1 MPSNQLF
8 LLCEQIEKQNTDHFG
23 KFYMYVA
30 LLNTVTV
37 RNKSFAD
44 SLPKYS
50 RGLAFWRDNRLNI
63 GEIPIEFTKQLDR
76 YAREFI
82 NPQPHWSNTVHNL
95 VLAYVRKGKVSD
107 LTYIID
113 QMLHH
118 LTAIQGHQS
127 HNNNIYNHINFE
139 EKKEGLIAFIQ
150 QISMLNQQL
159 LSAVDSGCNTALSL
173 LVITA
178 GAVLVLASVFSLI
191 PTVIGLGL
199 VLGGSYAAYHFLTQA
214 QEQTELLEEQM
225 KQVAQKMQQLPRD
238 ESLFGDENYNAF
250 YAAVIKPLP
259 YAALTAAEQLMFDD
273 SQKDELTGQ
282 REALDQ
288 VCAILSY

>member
-1 MPSNQLF
+1 MPSNQLS

-37 RNKSFAD
+37 RNKTFAD

-63 GEIPIEFTKQLDR
+63 GEIPVEFSKQLNA

-82 NPQPHWSNTVHNL
+82 NPQPHWSNTIYNIA
-95 VLAYVRKGKVSD
+95 LAYIRKGKISD

-113 QMLHH
+113 QMLDH
-118 LTAIQGHQS
+118 LVAIQGHQS
-127 HNNNIYNHINFE
+127 HNDNIYNHIHFE

-150 QISMLNQQL
+150 QVSMLNQQL

-173 LVITA
+173 LVVTT
-178 GAVLVLASVFSLI
+178 GAVLILASIFSLI

-199 VLGGSYAAYHFLTQA
+199 VLGGAYGAYHFVEQA
-214 QEQTELLEEQM
+214 TEQTKLLEKQM
-225 KQVAQKMQQLPRD
+225 DQVVQKIKQLPRD

-259 YAALTAAEQLMFDD
+259 YAALTAAEQLMFED
-273 SQKDELTGQ
+273 SHKDKLTEQ
-282 REALDQ
+282 REMLDQ
-288 VCAILSY
+288 VCTIFSY

>member
-1 MPSNQLF
+1 MPSNQLS

-37 RNKSFAD
+37 RNKTFAD

-63 GEIPIEFTKQLDR
+63 GEIPVEFSKQLNA

-82 NPQPHWSNTVHNL
+82 NPQPHWSNTIYNIA
-95 VLAYVRKGKVSD
+95 LAYIRKGKISD

-113 QMLHH
+113 QMLDH
-118 LTAIQGHQS
+118 LVAIQGHQS
-127 HNNNIYNHINFE
+127 HNDNIYNHIHFE

-150 QISMLNQQL
+150 QVSMLNQQL

-173 LVITA
+173 LVVTT
-178 GAVLVLASVFSLI
+178 GAVLILASIFSLI

-199 VLGGSYAAYHFLTQA
+199 VLGGAYGAYHFVEQA
-214 QEQTELLEEQM
+214 TEQTKLLEKQM
-225 KQVAQKMQQLPRD
+225 DQVVQKIKQLPRD

-250 YAAVIKPLP
+250 YAALIKPLP
-259 YAALTAAEQLMFDD
+259 YAALTAAEQLMFED
-273 SQKDELTGQ
+273 SHKDKLTEQ
-282 REALDQ
+282 REMLDQ
-288 VCAILSY
+288 VCTIFSY